1 MKKIPYLYNNYSPL
15 KQITM
20 GLDMYAYRTKE
31 TPAEEVDFNVKN
43 EEPIHQWRKH
53 PNLHGWMEELYY
65 QKGGAEDSFNCVNVQ
80 LTKDDLLKLRSDIE
94 DNLLPYTEGSFFGM
108 TTGEEKEDDLEFID
122 KALKDIDEGYTIYY
136 SSWW

>member
-1 MKKIPYLYNNYSPL
+1 
-15 KQITM
+15 M

-43 EEPIHQWRKH
+43 EELIHQWRKH